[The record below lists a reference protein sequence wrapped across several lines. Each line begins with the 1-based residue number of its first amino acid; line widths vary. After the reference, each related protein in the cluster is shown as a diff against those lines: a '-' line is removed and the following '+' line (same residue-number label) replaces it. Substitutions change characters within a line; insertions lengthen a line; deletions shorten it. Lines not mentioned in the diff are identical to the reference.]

1 MDDTS
6 AVDHSFQR
14 DKAVVNAFEQRQDR
28 RFICDIADY
37 AHEEIDLVGATTYVA
52 FLTRYA
58 ASKEAESKDP
68 ENSLSQVNKG
78 NYFFYLVDADGKPT
92 FRIELRVCHNQQDH
106 TD

>member
-1 MDDTS
+1 MIFETLAHYNS
-6 AVDHSFQR
+6 IF
-14 DKAVVNAFEQRQDR
+14 VVEWVLGQLFFAEHKS
-28 RFICDIADY
+28 DIADY

-92 FRIELRVCHNQQDH
+92 FRIELRVCHN
-106 TD
+106 